1 MRGSTLSLNRLRL
14 SSLGEH
20 EFVKKKTETQWRVTF
35 PLDAKRYH
43 SHETLAAARAESL
56 PSESRKLVQRL
67 VANLCKLPA
76 IKVRVGH
83 HC

>member
-1 MRGSTLSLNRLRL
+1 MRGSTLSLNRRV
-14 SSLGEH
+14 SPSLGEH

-56 PSESRKLVQRL
+56 PS
-67 VANLCKLPA
+67 
-76 IKVRVGH
+76 
-83 HC
+83 

>member
-1 MRGSTLSLNRLRL
+1 MRRKYTLLNRLRL

-35 PLDAKRYH
+35 PLNARKYH
-43 SHETLAAARAESL
+43 SHATVTAARAESL

-67 VANLCKLPA
+67 VANLCKGPA